1 MEISDNNP
9 SINVN
14 NYVQDLQ
21 DKSTEKSKEDK
32 KTQIASNDVKVEL
45 SSQSQEMV
53 KLKNRMASVPD
64 VRTEK
69 IDQLKDQ
76 ISNGTYKIDGNQVAL
91 KMIKESILDE
101 LA

>member
-9 SINVN
+9 SVN
-14 NYVQDLQ
+14 LNNFVQDLQ
-21 DKSTEKSKEDK
+21 DKSTGESKKDK
-32 KTQIASNDVKVEL
+32 KNQIFSNDVKVEL
-45 SSQSQEMV
+45 SSQSQEMM
-53 KLKNRMASVPD
+53 KAKNRMTSIPD

-69 IDQLKDQ
+69 INQLKDQ
-76 ISNGTYKIDGNQVAL
+76 IISGTYKVDGDQIAL

>member
-9 SINVN
+9 SINLN
-14 NYVQDLQ
+14 NFVQDLQ
-21 DKSTEKSKEDK
+21 DKSTGESKKDK
-32 KTQIASNDVKVEL
+32 KNQIFSNDVKVEL
-45 SSQSQEMV
+45 SSQSQEMM
-53 KLKNRMASVPD
+53 KAKNRMTSIPD

-69 IDQLKDQ
+69 INQLKDQ
-76 ISNGTYKIDGNQVAL
+76 IISGTYKVDGDQIAL

>member
-14 NYVQDLQ
+14 NFVQDLQ
-21 DKSTEKSKEDK
+21 DKATGKSEEDK
-32 KTQIASNDVKVEL
+32 KTQIVSNDVKVEL

-53 KLKNRMASVPD
+53 KLKNRMASIPD
-64 VRTEK
+64 IRTEK
-69 IDQLKDQ
+69 LDQLKNQ
-76 ISNGTYKIDGNQVAL
+76 ISEGTYKIDGNQVAL